1 MRSQVDTKEFYK
13 ICAGLKDQQCTSMWY
28 EKQGLALGAQRCPSR
43 TPLLDSCVGGL
54 LL

>member
-13 ICAGLKDQQCTSMWY
+13 IRAGFKDQQCITIWY
-28 EKQGLALGAQRCPSR
+28 EKQSLALGAQRCPSH